1 MRSCIVSPTP
11 RDLQD
16 ITSGAVC
23 WEAVVAEFQSSWLQV
38 ASCIQILSMKRTIKD
53 PPSSSSGGAAKPKET
68 IQKRNC
74 STPEPE
80 GFLHNK
86 VALAYYLVAA
96 NPCPVVPLPCMPG
109 FMLSSRFPRITH
121 KTYKQNVLS

>member
-1 MRSCIVSPTP
+1 MLGGC
-11 RDLQD
+11 
-16 ITSGAVC
+16 GC
-23 WEAVVAEFQSSWLQV
+23 SSNLV
-38 ASCIQILSMKRTIKD
+38 GCKLHTNFINEKNNKR

-68 IQKRNC
+68 IQKPNC

-86 VALAYYLVAA
+86 VALTYYLVA
-96 NPCPVVPLPCMPG
+96 NPCPVAPLPCMLG
-109 FMLSSRFPRITH
+109 FMLSSRFPWITH